1 MQPEYVAY
9 DNKQREEFLSQL
21 GNFSP
26 NERDVFHKL
35 CQNWQE
41 AIPYDRFSRLLT
53 SGEGGNSSDLISLM
67 NKLRAERLGIL
78 RTTITEGNR
87 SRKSIVLTAA
97 SSPRF
102 YSELVD
108 ELFTDMLESI
118 VNPLPL
124 ASILEKQ
131 LGSIPIDLF
140 RSVPANQLAPYLA
153 TGEESGDDA
162 KVSRD
167 EGDPP
172 DEPPLSVQSL
182 NSDSLLITRKNLR
195 PFMTVAIL
203 KMRYYLSNTTLLGA
217 VAKLQ
222 DTSLLAIKKGCNS
235 KDSLFWLA
243 LTNAIVSHVREI
255 EALRNVGIDA
265 SFYHVAWLLKNL
277 IESQRAEA
285 DEKRRRQEEEELDL
299 EAIAMAIKESPT
311 SMLSQEELSTLI
323 QRQSEKYGD
332 RFDHFRNAFF
342 ERYVRDKTSKKLPVI
357 VQLETNYIHRDNL
370 FPLFLEHFRKVEA
383 ELRPY
388 FVHRMEHQLRSG
400 NRNRDETFYSA
411 ESFED
416 AIREQVS
423 VHSKILAQTIKR
435 PAILAEG
442 MIHHARKN
450 KLVKDVDEL
459 KKHLSLYFEPDTMKP
474 LPLSQWFNLRL
485 AGVFEQAFERLP
497 VFQRIWIRI
506 TGKYESFRGRFI
518 DQGVKGTSGVRKSSD
533 RASGARNA
541 PSRSQRKRTSG
552 RNAEGRPTPSHRR
565 RPTAAEG
572 SRRSAAASG
581 SSTSSGASK
590 PMTEEQKK
598 QYNRKQVDSAW
609 EQFGSTIKK

>member
-9 DNKQREEFLSQL
+9 DSKQREEFLSQL

-41 AIPYDRFSRLLT
+41 AIPYDRFTRLLT
-53 SGEGGNSSDLISLM
+53 SGEGGNTSDLISLM

-78 RTTITEGNR
+78 RTKISEGNR
-87 SRKSIVLTAA
+87 TRKSLVLTTANSA
-97 SSPRF
+97 RF
-102 YSELVD
+102 YAELVD

-131 LGSIPIDLF
+131 MGSIPFDLF
-140 RSVPANQLAPYLA
+140 RSVPANKLAPYLSPEEDS
-153 TGEESGDDA
+153 GEGSGSAAEDDA
-162 KVSRD
+162 A
-167 EGDPP
+167 

-203 KMRYYLSNTTLLGA
+203 KMKYYLSNTTLLGA

-235 KDSLFWLA
+235 KDSLFWLG
-243 LTNAIVSHVREI
+243 LTSVIVSHVREI

-265 SFYHVAWLLKNL
+265 GFYHVAWLLKNL
-277 IESQRAEA
+277 IESQRADA

-299 EAIAMAIKESPT
+299 QAIAMAIKEAPANVVNR
-311 SMLSQEELSTLI
+311 EELSALLE
-323 QRQSEKYGD
+323 RQSDKYGD
-332 RFDHFRNAFF
+332 RFEHFQNTFF
-342 ERYVRDKTSKKLPVI
+342 ERFVRDKSSKKLPVI
-357 VQLETNYIHRDNL
+357 VQLENNYIHRDNV
-370 FPLFLEHFRKVEA
+370 FPLFLEHFRKVET

-388 FVHRMEHQLRSG
+388 FIHRMEHQLRSG
-400 NRNRDETFYSA
+400 NRNRDETFYSVDN
-411 ESFED
+411 FEE
-416 AIREQVS
+416 AIREQVN
-423 VHSKILAQTIKR
+423 VHSKILSQTIKR
-435 PAILAEG
+435 PAILAEA
-442 MIHHARKN
+442 MIHHARQN

-459 KKHLSLYFEPDTMKP
+459 KKHLSLYFEPETMKP

-485 AGVFEQAFERLP
+485 SGIFEQAFERLP

-518 DQGVKGTSGVRKSSD
+518 DQGVKAVSSSRNGSGRETGAKAGTT
-533 RASGARNA
+533 
-541 PSRSQRKRTSG
+541 RSQRRRPSG
-552 RNAEGRPTPSHRR
+552 RNAEGRPARSHRER
-565 RPTAAEG
+565 QTTEGG
-572 SRRSAAASG
+572 SRRSA
-581 SSTSSGASK
+581 ASK

-609 EQFGSTIKK
+609 EQFSSTIKK